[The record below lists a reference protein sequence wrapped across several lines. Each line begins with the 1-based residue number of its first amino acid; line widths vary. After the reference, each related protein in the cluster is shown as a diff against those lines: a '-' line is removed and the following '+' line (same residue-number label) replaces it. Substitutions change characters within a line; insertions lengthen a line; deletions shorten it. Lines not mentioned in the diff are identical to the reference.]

1 MGYRRSNFGR
11 SGFKAIPNLL
21 SLKPKC
27 APAKIVE
34 DILSHV
40 PTLSALLDSPDQSV
54 RLKAALAAG
63 TYPDPEYIEILI
75 SQCTHEP
82 DFFVRDTLSWALM
95 RHDVSKVVKRLE
107 IELQSSNIQAKS
119 QAIHTLSK
127 IGDKS
132 NYALITDEMLF
143 DSDDFIASTAWRVA
157 SVLVPEDQKPNLVA
171 KLITQ
176 LGRGDSD
183 VQFGLTRF
191 LCALGDCIVEPLTEV
206 TKSADESI
214 SNQAKFTLFRF
225 REMQLES
232 TKTSSK

>member
-1 MGYRRSNFGR
+1 M
-11 SGFKAIPNLL
+11 
-21 SLKPKC
+21 
-27 APAKIVE
+27 
-34 DILSHV
+34 
-40 PTLSALLDSPDQSV
+40 PTLRSLLDSPDQSV

-63 TYPDPEYIEILI
+63 TYPEDEFIEVLI
-75 SQCTHEP
+75 SQCAIEP

-95 RHDVSKVVKRLE
+95 RNDVSKVVKRLE
-107 IELQSSNIQAKS
+107 IELQSPNLQAKS

-127 IGDKS
+127 IGDKT
-132 NYALITDEMLF
+132 NYPLITDDMLF

-157 SVLVPEDQKPNLVA
+157 SVLVPDDQKPDLVA

-191 LCALGDCIVEPLTEV
+191 LCALGDCTIGPLTAAS
-206 TKSADESI
+206 KSEDDVI
-214 SNQAKFTLFRF
+214 SNQAKFTLLRF

-232 TKTSSK
+232 AKPASK